1 MSLVNLQY
9 MLQYYFD
16 TILHKTQISE
26 KANYCQM
33 FDQFFDCLNV
43 RSLEENQK
51 KTNPFL
57 KPYTNDDDKRFSW
70 IIDQFLPYL
79 NTWKENTQNGL
90 GEFNQ
95 NPRSKMFVC
104 LQTNHS
110 IQITVR
116 STVKAVK
123 YLLEKGS
130 KFILMERFCQDPV
143 EE

>member
-1 MSLVNLQY
+1 
-9 MLQYYFD
+9 MLQYYFN

-51 KTNPFL
+51 KTNRFL
-57 KPYTNDDDKRFSW
+57 KPYTNDNDKRFSW

-123 YLLEKGS
+123 YLL
-130 KFILMERFCQDPV
+130 
-143 EE
+143 